1 MQAVGQ
7 FCFYQGPYFQND
19 CHDKLL
25 SVIAALLGDA
35 SARVRVSSRVSC
47 SHCDVIAA
55 VLTRR
60 RAVQAHAA
68 LACVNFAD
76 HVKEEVMAPYVDA
89 LLPRLYELLAK
100 GSRSEK
106 ENAITAIA
114 SLADAAIAEFER
126 HFDSIMPP
134 LMGIVETQTS
144 TEMRMVRGKSL
155 ECLSIVGGSVAPE
168 RFV

>member
-114 SLADAAIAEFER
+114 SLADAAIAE
-126 HFDSIMPP
+126 
-134 LMGIVETQTS
+134 TQTS